1 MSEKIYEFNIEKFNF
16 EFLIKKIFNTEK
28 DLENFHLLL
37 PENERI
43 EEVNFENDN
52 ETWFHKKFYE
62 KLNNSWDEFDI
73 LYHSFVEESIKPIFK
88 KEKIIYQKRPTFRI
102 QLPNNKSVGEFHRDY
117 DYNHQLG
124 EINFVVA
131 LTDMKDTTAI
141 WAESIPGL
149 GDIHPLNVEK
159 GNFLA
164 FNGNMCT
171 HGNKINT
178 SNKTRVSFD
187 FRVISEEFYKSDFDK
202 KSTGKSIPMTIGG
215 YDIPSSYSENNI
227 GQQLKEI
234 ILTYKPKKVVEFG
247 VLNGYS
253 TIHMAQAL
261 KEIGEGHVYAYDLW
275 EKYPYRHSTKEKVL
289 ENLKKYKVENYVS
302 LEDGDIFEWIE
313 KKENFDLIHVDISND
328 GEKIQKIYNS
338 LRANKNSKNSIMLF
352 EGGTKERDQIEWM
365 VKYNKEKIYPLLQSG
380 QVPYK
385 IISEKFP
392 GLSMVII

>member
-73 LYHSFVEESIKPIFK
+73 LYHSFVEENIKPIFKPIFK

-171 HGNKINT
+171 HGNKINN

-215 YDIPSSYSENNI
+215 Y
-227 GQQLKEI
+227 
-234 ILTYKPKKVVEFG
+234 
-247 VLNGYS
+247 
-253 TIHMAQAL
+253 
-261 KEIGEGHVYAYDLW
+261 
-275 EKYPYRHSTKEKVL
+275 
-289 ENLKKYKVENYVS
+289 YV
-302 LEDGDIFEWIE
+302 F
-313 KKENFDLIHVDISND
+313 
-328 GEKIQKIYNS
+328 
-338 LRANKNSKNSIMLF
+338 R
-352 EGGTKERDQIEWM
+352 
-365 VKYNKEKIYPLLQSG
+365 
-380 QVPYK
+380 
-385 IISEKFP
+385 
-392 GLSMVII
+392 